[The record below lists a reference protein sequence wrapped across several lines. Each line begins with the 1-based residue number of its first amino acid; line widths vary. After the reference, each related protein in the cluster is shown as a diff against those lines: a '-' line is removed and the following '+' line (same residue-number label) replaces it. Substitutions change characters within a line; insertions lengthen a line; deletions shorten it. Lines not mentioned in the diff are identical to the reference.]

1 MQFIEQPRALVDT
14 NNKPTKGQK
23 SNMTQNLV
31 ARYPSIISQSVPDGW
46 TPELVVLDGM
56 FLVHVK
62 PFGTNNTFKDYSMLL
77 LRRFVQPHFK
87 GGANKLHVIF

>member
-31 ARYPSIISQSVPDGW
+31 ARYPSIISQNVPDGW
-46 TPELVVLDGM
+46 TPELVIL

-62 PFGTNNTFKDYSMLL
+62 PFGTNNTFKDYTMLL
-77 LRRFVQPHFK
+77 PTPFQRM
-87 GGANKLHVIF
+87 KLMSYLITRHRLQS